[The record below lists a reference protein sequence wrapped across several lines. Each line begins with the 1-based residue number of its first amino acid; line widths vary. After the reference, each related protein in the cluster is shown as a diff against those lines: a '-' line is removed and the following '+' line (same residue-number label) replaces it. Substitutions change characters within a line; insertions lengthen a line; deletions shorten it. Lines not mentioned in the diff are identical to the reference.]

1 MADDYFT
8 KAEKIKQKV
17 RNLDWEKKIKLLE
30 KDFEDKKFSKEEFL
44 DKKRQVYSEVLDQM
58 SEINQEKMKLNK
70 DHSAEPIEDDY
81 LSDED
86 LEIFQE
92 QLTPFQYMSL
102 TKDYLGEFDSQDI
115 VFSDDFRKFENLEN
129 FVHWECVKKIE
140 KLRIHNNY
148 FSCEFMDKNELV
160 IKDIACLNELSKL
173 EELVFDDEGNLGDR
187 IKVDYF
193 SSKQL
198 SNIKQLEIHGL
209 WDLSFLQNSFSDNHN
224 IYETLEII
232 KNDLKTL
239 ERAVYSGSIEATTS
253 TNEQSNIELDS
264 NSEDVLT
271 RHLLKLSEVEDQ
283 FRQLTNKFEEINF
296 KLDKLSNRLSKIQAD
311 NQIRFQDIESAIT
324 SGAITTQLSS
334 KPKTDSKSEILPGSS
349 QPQDLGSISYKD
361 TETSETSQQI
371 QSVNTTATVLTETF
385 QAEEKILPQELSPKK
400 QYEFATSFLKVG
412 DYSTA
417 ERAFREFVLSN
428 SEHELAGSAQYWYAE
443 TFRIRQLYTDAAS
456 AYLEGYQK
464 YPKGNKAPINL
475 LKLGVSMVQIG
486 EKDQG
491 CKMIN
496 GVELQYPKANQ
507 SVIQKAKY
515 ESKKFEC
522 IKEDS

>member
-1 MADDYFT
+1 MSFT
-8 KAEKIKQKV
+8 
-17 RNLDWEKKIKLLE
+17 
-30 KDFEDKKFSKEEFL
+30 
-44 DKKRQVYSEVLDQM
+44 
-58 SEINQEKMKLNK
+58 
-70 DHSAEPIEDDY
+70 
-81 LSDED
+81 
-86 LEIFQE
+86 
-92 QLTPFQYMSL
+92 
-102 TKDYLGEFDSQDI
+102 
-115 VFSDDFRKFENLEN
+115 
-129 FVHWECVKKIE
+129 
-140 KLRIHNNY
+140 
-148 FSCEFMDKNELV
+148 
-160 IKDIACLNELSKL
+160 SKL
-173 EELVFDDEGNLGDR
+173 IILILF
-187 IKVDYF
+187 Y
-193 SSKQL
+193 
-198 SNIKQLEIHGL
+198 
-209 WDLSFLQNSFSDNHN
+209 LSFLQNSFSDNHN

-239 ERAVYSGSIEATTS
+239 ERAVYSGSIEVKTS
-253 TNEQSNIELDS
+253 SNEQSNIELNS

-311 NQIRFQDIESAIT
+311 NQIRFQDIESAIS
-324 SGAITTQLSS
+324 SGEVTTQLSS
-334 KPKTDSKSEILPGSS
+334 KPKTDTKSEILPGSS

-371 QSVNTTATVLTETF
+371 QSVDTTATVVTETF
-385 QAEEKILPQELSPKK
+385 QAEEKILPQDLSPKK

-417 ERAFREFVLSN
+417 ERAFREFVLDN

>member
-1 MADDYFT
+1 MKF
-8 KAEKIKQKV
+8 I
-17 RNLDWEKKIKLLE
+17 LKLI
-30 KDFEDKKFSKEEFL
+30 FI
-44 DKKRQVYSEVLDQM
+44 VLF
-58 SEINQEKMKLNK
+58 N
-70 DHSAEPIEDDY
+70 
-81 LSDED
+81 
-86 LEIFQE
+86 
-92 QLTPFQYMSL
+92 
-102 TKDYLGEFDSQDI
+102 
-115 VFSDDFRKFENLEN
+115 
-129 FVHWECVKKIE
+129 
-140 KLRIHNNY
+140 
-148 FSCEFMDKNELV
+148 
-160 IKDIACLNELSKL
+160 
-173 EELVFDDEGNLGDR
+173 
-187 IKVDYF
+187 
-193 SSKQL
+193 
-198 SNIKQLEIHGL
+198 
-209 WDLSFLQNSFSDNHN
+209 LSFLQNSFSDNHN

-239 ERAVYSGSIEATTS
+239 ERAVYSGSIEINTS
-253 TNEQSNIELDS
+253 SNEQSNIELDN

-311 NQIRFQDIESAIT
+311 NQIRFQDIESAIS
-324 SGAITTQLSS
+324 SGKSTTQLSS
-334 KPKTDSKSEILPGSS
+334 KPKTDTTKNEILPGSS
-349 QPQDLGSISYKD
+349 QPQDLGTISYKD

-371 QSVNTTATVLTETF
+371 QSVDTTATVVTETF
-385 QAEEKILPQELSPKK
+385 QAEEKILPQDLSPEK

-496 GVELQYPKANQ
+496 QKELLKREIVIRMKFYLGVPNHK
-507 SVIQKAKY
+507 I
-515 ESKKFEC
+515 
-522 IKEDS
+522 

>member
-1 MADDYFT
+1 MRF
-8 KAEKIKQKV
+8 KFKLILIV
-17 RNLDWEKKIKLLE
+17 LFNL
-30 KDFEDKKFSKEEFL
+30 
-44 DKKRQVYSEVLDQM
+44 
-58 SEINQEKMKLNK
+58 
-70 DHSAEPIEDDY
+70 
-81 LSDED
+81 
-86 LEIFQE
+86 IF
-92 QLTPFQYMSL
+92 
-102 TKDYLGEFDSQDI
+102 
-115 VFSDDFRKFENLEN
+115 
-129 FVHWECVKKIE
+129 C
-140 KLRIHNNY
+140 
-148 FSCEFMDKNELV
+148 
-160 IKDIACLNELSKL
+160 
-173 EELVFDDEGNLGDR
+173 
-187 IKVDYF
+187 
-193 SSKQL
+193 
-198 SNIKQLEIHGL
+198 
-209 WDLSFLQNSFSDNHN
+209 QNSFSDNHN

-239 ERAVYSGSIEATTS
+239 ERAVYSGSIEISAS
-253 TNEQSNIELDS
+253 TNQQSNIDLDS

-311 NQIRFQDIESAIT
+311 NQIRFQDIESAIS
-324 SGAITTQLSS
+324 SGDNTTQLSS
-334 KPKTDSKSEILPGSS
+334 KPKTDTTKSEILPGSS
-349 QPQDLGSISYKD
+349 QPQDLGTISYKD

-371 QSVNTTATVLTETF
+371 QSVDTTATVVTETF
-385 QAEEKILPQELSPKK
+385 QAEEKILPQDLSPEK

>member
-1 MADDYFT
+1 MRFT
-8 KAEKIKQKV
+8 
-17 RNLDWEKKIKLLE
+17 LKLI
-30 KDFEDKKFSKEEFL
+30 FI
-44 DKKRQVYSEVLDQM
+44 VLF
-58 SEINQEKMKLNK
+58 N
-70 DHSAEPIEDDY
+70 
-81 LSDED
+81 
-86 LEIFQE
+86 
-92 QLTPFQYMSL
+92 
-102 TKDYLGEFDSQDI
+102 
-115 VFSDDFRKFENLEN
+115 
-129 FVHWECVKKIE
+129 
-140 KLRIHNNY
+140 
-148 FSCEFMDKNELV
+148 
-160 IKDIACLNELSKL
+160 
-173 EELVFDDEGNLGDR
+173 
-187 IKVDYF
+187 
-193 SSKQL
+193 
-198 SNIKQLEIHGL
+198 
-209 WDLSFLQNSFSDNHN
+209 LSFLQNSFSDNHN

-239 ERAVYSGSIEATTS
+239 ERAVYSGSIEINTS
-253 TNEQSNIELDS
+253 SNEQSNIELDN

-311 NQIRFQDIESAIT
+311 NQIRFQDIESSIS
-324 SGAITTQLSS
+324 SGESTIQLSS
-334 KPKTDSKSEILPGSS
+334 KPKTDVTKSEILPGSS
-349 QPQDLGSISYKD
+349 QPQDLGTISYKD

-371 QSVNTTATVLTETF
+371 QSVDTTATVVTETF
-385 QAEEKILPQELSPKK
+385 QAEEKILPQDLSPEK

-464 YPKGNKAPINL
+464 YPKGTKAPINL